1 MCYLPLPQQDVND
14 FLDHS
19 DLLELRKKELLHK
32 NWNERVYEPIR
43 RKILKAMNGQDW
55 LENDRRKRELH
66 RQYLEHV
73 NRKVSDLSASLAL
86 CHISLY

>member
-1 MCYLPLPQQDVND
+1 M
-14 FLDHS
+14 
-19 DLLELRKKELLHK
+19 
-32 NWNERVYEPIR
+32 YEPIR

-73 NRKVSDLSASLAL
+73 NKKVSKAF
-86 CHISLY
+86 

>member
-1 MCYLPLPQQDVND
+1 MND
-14 FLDHS
+14 FLEHT

-32 NWNERVYEPIR
+32 NWNDRVYEPIR

-73 NRKVSDLSASLAL
+73 NKKVSKAF
-86 CHISLY
+86 